1 MIRRHLHRTILV
13 TLILLTPAA
22 SARAQQLSRAEIDAA
37 FDAKLQEFWNR
48 VLAEEARAAGLTIT
62 DRRLSGSRD
71 AKTAV
76 YRKALDRLRTD
87 STLLELF
94 TPAYVRSLIDEQVE
108 SRVPTSVNAT
118 STNPI
123 TAGLPERSGST
134 SLLALAAD
142 LRSVA
147 SALSSSNESAISLNL
162 SALALVSLRNPELYS
177 SIASYQQHS
186 FARRISGTFVF
197 GAKIPESEIT
207 GFSGFP
213 EFDRLLDTFS
223 WDAKIRVSGDK
234 DPRSSRWSD
243 ETVRRA
249 GLRTHEAAVLVSQI
263 GTTAR
268 PGESLQQALE
278 DIQIVQT
285 LVSQSL
291 GQDLATLKS
300 RIAKS
305 PQLSVKVAGTHLT
318 REAGRNKY
326 TFAGL
331 FDVGVGPVDI
341 TANAQYAITDDVRL
355 GVDQLFQT
363 TIWTLS
369 GCVTSHLAPNS
380 IVRGRTIDWSVG
392 GSYAMF
398 TGTDSL
404 PVPIENTWK
413 IFTAVEVPVGGGG
426 RIPVSILYTNDPNAL
441 TKERYVR
448 GQIGLS
454 YDFSALK
461 QLFKPER

>member
-1 MIRRHLHRTILV
+1 MICRRVHRTLLIALV
-13 TLILLTPAA
+13 LLSAAAPAA
-22 SARAQQLSRAEIDAA
+22 ARQLSRAEIDAA
-37 FDAKLQEFWNR
+37 FDQRLREFWDR
-48 VLAEEARAAGLTIT
+48 VLAEEARTAGLTIT
-62 DRRLSGSRD
+62 DRRLSGSRE

-76 YRKALDRLRTD
+76 YTKALERLRAD
-87 STLLELF
+87 NTLLELF
-94 TPAYVRSLIDEQVE
+94 TPAYVRSLVDEQVE

-118 STNPI
+118 STNPL

-147 SALSSSNESAISLNL
+147 TALASSNESAISLNL
-162 SALALVSLRNPELYS
+162 SALALVSLRNPALYS

-186 FARRISGTFVF
+186 FARRLSGTFVF

-213 EFDRLLDTFS
+213 EFDRLLDTFG
-223 WDAKIRVSGDK
+223 WDAKFRVWGDK

-243 ETVRRA
+243 QTVRRA
-249 GLRTHEAAVLVSQI
+249 GLRAHEAAVLVSQT
-263 GTTAR
+263 GTTPR
-268 PGESLQQALE
+268 QGESIQQALE

-285 LVSQSL
+285 LVSASL
-291 GQDLATLKS
+291 GQDLAALKS
-300 RIAKS
+300 RIARS
-305 PQLSVKVAGTHLT
+305 PQLSIKVAGTHLT

-355 GVDQLFQT
+355 GADQLFQT
-363 TIWTLS
+363 KIWTVS
-369 GCVTSHLAPNS
+369 GGVTSHLAPNS

-392 GSYAMF
+392 GSFALF
-398 TGTDSL
+398 TDTDSL
-404 PVPIENTWK
+404 PVPVENIWK
-413 IFTAVEVPVGGGG
+413 FFTAVVVPVGGGG
-426 RIPVSILYTNDPNAL
+426 RIPVSIVYTNDPNAL

-461 QLFKPER
+461 QLFKPEQ

>member
-1 MIRRHLHRTILV
+1 MICRRVHRTLLIALV
-13 TLILLTPAA
+13 LLSAAAPAA
-22 SARAQQLSRAEIDAA
+22 ARQLSRAEIDAA
-37 FDAKLQEFWNR
+37 FDQRLREFWDR
-48 VLAEEARAAGLTIT
+48 VLAEEARTAGLTIT
-62 DRRLSGSRD
+62 DRRLSGSRE

-76 YRKALDRLRTD
+76 YTKALERLRAD
-87 STLLELF
+87 NTLLELF
-94 TPAYVRSLIDEQVE
+94 TPAYVRSLVDEQVE

-118 STNPI
+118 STNPL

-147 SALSSSNESAISLNL
+147 TALASSNESAISLNL
-162 SALALVSLRNPELYS
+162 SALALVSLRNPALYS

-186 FARRISGTFVF
+186 FARRLSGTFVF

-213 EFDRLLDTFS
+213 EFDRLLDTFG
-223 WDAKIRVSGDK
+223 WDAKFRVWGDK

-243 ETVRRA
+243 QTVRRA
-249 GLRTHEAAVLVSQI
+249 GLRAHEAAVLVSHT
-263 GTTAR
+263 GTTPR
-268 PGESLQQALE
+268 QGESLQQALE

-285 LVSQSL
+285 LVAASL
-291 GQDLATLKS
+291 GQDLAALKS
-300 RIAKS
+300 RIARS
-305 PQLSVKVAGTHLT
+305 PQLSLKVAGTHLT

-326 TFAGL
+326 AFAGL

-355 GVDQLFQT
+355 GADQLFQT
-363 TIWTLS
+363 KIWTVS
-369 GCVTSHLAPNS
+369 GGVTSHLAPNS

-392 GSYAMF
+392 GSFALF
-398 TGTDSL
+398 TDTDSL
-404 PVPIENTWK
+404 PVPVENIWK
-413 IFTAVEVPVGGGG
+413 FFTAVEVPVGGGG
-426 RIPVSILYTNDPNAL
+426 RIPVSIVYTNDPNAL

-461 QLFKPER
+461 QLFKPEQ

>member
-1 MIRRHLHRTILV
+1 MTRGCLPATVLV
-13 TLILLTPAA
+13 ASILLAPVAPVLA
-22 SARAQQLSRAEIDAA
+22 QQMSRAQIDAA
-37 FDAKLQEFWNR
+37 FDARLQEFWNR
-48 VLAEEARAAGLTIT
+48 ALAEEARAAGLTLT
-62 DRRLSGSRD
+62 ERRLSGSRD
-71 AKTAV
+71 ARSAV
-76 YRKALDRLRTD
+76 YRKALDRLRAD

-94 TPAYVRSLIDEQVE
+94 TPAYVRSLIDEQIE

-147 SALSSSNESAISLNL
+147 SALASANESAISLNL
-162 SALALVSLRNPELYS
+162 SALALVSLRNPDLYS
-177 SIASYQQHS
+177 SIASYQQHAL
-186 FARRISGTFVF
+186 ARRISGTFVF

-223 WDAKIRVSGDK
+223 WDAKVRVWGDK
-234 DPRSSRWSD
+234 DPRSARWSD

-249 GLRTHEAAVLVSQI
+249 GLRTHEAAVLVSQV

-268 PGESLQQALE
+268 PGESPQQALE

-291 GQDLATLKS
+291 GQDLASLRS

-305 PQLSVKVAGTHLT
+305 PQLSVKIAGTHLT

-326 TFAGL
+326 TVAGL

-355 GVDQLFQT
+355 GVDRLFQT
-363 TIWTLS
+363 KIWTLS
-369 GCVTSHLAPNS
+369 GGVTSHLAPNS
-380 IVRGRTIDWSVG
+380 IVPGRTIDWSVG
-392 GSYAMF
+392 GSFALF
-398 TGTDSL
+398 TDTASL
-404 PVPIENTWK
+404 PVPVDDPWR

-426 RIPVSILYTNDPNAL
+426 RIPVSIVYTNDPNAL

-461 QLFKPER
+461 QLFRPER